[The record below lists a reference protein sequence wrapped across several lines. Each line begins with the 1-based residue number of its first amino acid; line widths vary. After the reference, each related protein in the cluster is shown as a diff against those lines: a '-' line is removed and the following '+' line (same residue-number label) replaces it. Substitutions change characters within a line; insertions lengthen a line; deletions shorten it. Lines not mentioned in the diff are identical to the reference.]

1 MSTIAAAPPPTARDH
16 YSAVAVA
23 LHWLIALLIIANVL
37 IGIAFKYHVAGAFP
51 LHQSIGL
58 TVLGLSVLR
67 VIWRLGHPW
76 LPLPATM
83 PGWEKAAAI
92 STFVAFYFLILAI
105 PLLGWAAVSAHARG
119 TSEWFGV
126 AVPKLPVAQDH
137 ETGEQ
142 LGNLHMFLAW
152 SAVALVV
159 LHVAGAIKNS
169 YLQKNHELTRMIPG
183 LKTPDA

>member
-1 MSTIAAAPPPTARDH
+1 MSVSSAVPHTSSSDH
-16 YSAVAVA
+16 YSAVAVT
-23 LHWLIALLIIANVL
+23 LHWLIALLIVANVV
-37 IGIAFKYHVAGAFP
+37 IGIAFKYHVTGAFP

-76 LPLPATM
+76 PPLPTAM
-83 PGWEKAAAI
+83 PGWEKALAI
-92 STFVAFYFLILAI
+92 FTFVAFYFLILAI

-119 TSEWFGV
+119 TPEWFGA

-142 LGNLHMFLAW
+142 LGNLHMVLAW
-152 SAVALVV
+152 GAVVLVA

-169 YLQKNHELTRMIPG
+169 YFQKNHELTRMIPG
-183 LKTPDA
+183 LKTPD